1 MNWEVILWS
10 SVTVGVLVVV
20 IGLVAMILSA
30 KGMKKQRE
38 NMKQLQEGI
47 KVGARVVFGGGF
59 YGRIVKIRG
68 DELDIE
74 LAKDIVIQVSR
85 YSVQS
90 IVNK

>member
-47 KVGARVVFGGGF
+47 KVGARIVFGGGF

-68 DELDIE
+68 DELDVE
-74 LAKDIVIQVSR
+74 LTKDIVIQVSR